1 MNKSDSKRVTVW
13 TVINLLVFF
22 ATLAVNYLG
31 VSGFFN
37 GMGQA
42 AVSSK
47 YQTLLTPNGF
57 AFSIWGVIYT
67 LVFATLVTLFI
78 ERKDPAVA
86 KLIGRISGLFVLSSL
101 FNMAW
106 IVAFSY
112 ERVELSTLFIV
123 GILVSLMA
131 IVHRLYNARDNAR
144 GKVTF
149 TLAGIAFSLYA
160 SWVFV
165 ATILNTAIVAV
176 KQDWQGFGI
185 SPSVWTIIVLLVIV
199 AMVVGYVR
207 RYRNAVFPIAVAWA
221 YFGIYSAYNNGLVAP
236 SLAVVIQMVLVL
248 GIAVL
253 IALAFYTFYKNRY
266 AIFPPTRVR

>member
-31 VSGFFN
+31 ASGFFN

-67 LVFATLVTLFI
+67 LVFTTLVTLFI
-78 ERKDPAVA
+78 KRKDPAVA

-112 ERVELSTLFIV
+112 ERVGLSTLFIV

-131 IVHRLYNARDNAR
+131 IVHRLYNAR

-165 ATILNTAIVAV
+165 ATILNTAILAV

-185 SPSVWTIIVLLVIV
+185 SSSVWTIIVLLVIV
-199 AMVVGYVR
+199 AVVVGYVR
-207 RYRNAVFPIAVAWA
+207 HYRNAVFPIAVAWA
-221 YFGIYSAYNNGLVAP
+221 YFGIYSAYINGLVAP

-253 IALAFYTFYKNRY
+253 IALAVYTFYKNRY